1 MRRVPA
7 LLLALI
13 LAIQFNPHIFA
24 NDSEEIPKWGIYIY
38 MAGDNS
44 LYEEL
49 DDDLNEMK
57 MIGSNNNLQIV
68 VDT

>member
-1 MRRVPA
+1 MRRTST
-7 LLLALI
+7 LLLALV
-13 LAIQFNPHIFA
+13 LAIQFNSSIFA
-24 NDSEEIPKWGIYIY
+24 DDSDEIPKWGIYIY

-57 MIGSNNNLQIV
+57 MIKRIFLTNFM
-68 VDT
+68 